1 MTQKFEGCIEFYDD
15 SETKMFKTFIG
26 VSNNFGVRLFQ
37 YNKLLFYYEIF
48 IFFDRIF
55 FLIEYFKSGCW
66 SYIGMAF
73 ENWIPIALGPGC
85 VKVELIEHE
94 FLHALGVLHE
104 QDC

>member
-1 MTQKFEGCIEFYDD
+1 
-15 SETKMFKTFIG
+15 
-26 VSNNFGVRLFQ
+26 
-37 YNKLLFYYEIF
+37 
-48 IFFDRIF
+48 
-55 FLIEYFKSGCW
+55 
-66 SYIGMAF
+66 MAF